1 MDSSNIT
8 PGNEAIEE
16 KIHAWLYDDKKTLDY
31 KSLSHELK
39 IHANVAK
46 QSLYNILSK
55 SPSSFKARYSL
66 SGLDAQNVFC
76 VRLVFDE
83 ELEATKASL
92 NSLTSIAVH
101 SLSLKDNY
109 NFMLSLGGLATES
122 SEAYSVR
129 SSIRNKTV
137 VCKHPSI
144 QENVSNSKQDIKS
157 EVSTLKKEIKVE
169 PSTIKKEIKIEPSTI
184 KKEIKESENE
194 IKTKPKEHGSNNKK
208 GIAGLWAK
216 ASEKRAVEK
225 ENRINE
231 QKEEAQKVNQVVKK
245 RVSKAQGSTS
255 SLSKKRKRIQVIS
268 DSESGE
274 EEENEEREDA
284 LRTQEAAP
292 PPRKELES
300 ESEDEIPSTP
310 TIQEPST
317 FTKKRKVRK
326 LVKKQY
332 VDDEGYMVTKEE
344 YENKSEEE
352 EKEEEGGR
360 GNVIKSVITKPP
372 PKSPKKMKETTAPK
386 NKQASIMNFFKKK

>member
-1 MDSSNIT
+1 MNNT
-8 PGNEAIEE
+8 N
-16 KIHAWLYDDKKTLDY
+16 L
-31 KSLSHELK
+31 
-39 IHANVAK
+39 
-46 QSLYNILSK
+46 
-55 SPSSFKARYSL
+55 
-66 SGLDAQNVFC
+66 
-76 VRLVFDE
+76 
-83 ELEATKASL
+83 
-92 NSLTSIAVH
+92 
-101 SLSLKDNY
+101 
-109 NFMLSLGGLATES
+109 
-122 SEAYSVR
+122 
-129 SSIRNKTV
+129 
-137 VCKHPSI
+137 
-144 QENVSNSKQDIKS
+144 
-157 EVSTLKKEIKVE
+157 LKK
-169 PSTIKKEIKIEPSTI
+169 PLT
-184 KKEIKESENE
+184 E

-386 NKQASIMNFFKKK
+386 NKQASIMNFLKRNEFVSLL